1 MSRTVPTILVADD
14 DKDVREYLELA
25 LRFQGVSVVL
35 AEDGQ
40 EAIDL
45 FVEAPSRFAA
55 VVVDLIMPRR
65 DGLSTLQEIRRM
77 DRALPLFALSGANSP
92 SNVMEAMKAGASDFI
107 QKPVSADDLSRIV
120 RGCHCAP
127 LPNVPN
133 TESDKPAGLIYTG
146 ASPATRQVQNLLRR
160 IGNLIPTV
168 LILGETGSGKEVLA
182 RELHRI
188 SPRANQPFFKLNC
201 AALPSELVE
210 SELFGYERGA
220 FTGAFQR
227 KAGMFEMADGGTI
240 FLDEIGDMDFKL
252 QAKLLQVLQDH
263 EFQRLGGKETVTV
276 DVRVIAATHRDLETA
291 IRDGSFREDLYY
303 RLNIINIVVPP
314 LRERPEDIIGIA
326 EVLLEKH
333 RSPGGGA
340 LPLPPSLK
348 DALLKHVWPGNIR
361 ELENTMRRYL
371 VFRDPEVIAAE
382 LRSKANRRQPV
393 LVMSNGTAPTS
404 ENTPAV
410 APKPS
415 TGPEISSLSAVTKA
429 KEEAESAA
437 ILNALQA
444 TRWNRKRAAALLNI
458 EYKALLYR
466 MKKLSLLGRPE
477 IPTIYNDL

>member
-1 MSRTVPTILVADD
+1 
-14 DKDVREYLELA
+14 
-25 LRFQGVSVVL
+25 
-35 AEDGQ
+35 
-40 EAIDL
+40 
-45 FVEAPSRFAA
+45 
-55 VVVDLIMPRR
+55 
-65 DGLSTLQEIRRM
+65 
-77 DRALPLFALSGANSP
+77 
-92 SNVMEAMKAGASDFI
+92 
-107 QKPVSADDLSRIV
+107 
-120 RGCHCAP
+120 
-127 LPNVPN
+127 
-133 TESDKPAGLIYTG
+133 
-146 ASPATRQVQNLLRR
+146 
-160 IGNLIPTV
+160 
-168 LILGETGSGKEVLA
+168 
-182 RELHRI
+182 
-188 SPRANQPFFKLNC
+188 
-201 AALPSELVE
+201 
-210 SELFGYERGA
+210 
-220 FTGAFQR
+220 
-227 KAGMFEMADGGTI
+227 MFEMADGGTI

-291 IRDGSFREDLYY
+291 IRDGHFREDLYY

-348 DALLKHVWPGNIR
+348 DALIKHVWPGNIR

-371 VFRDPEVIAAE
+371 VFRDPEVIAAD

-410 APKPS
+410 APKPA

-477 IPTIYNDL
+477 ISTIYNDV